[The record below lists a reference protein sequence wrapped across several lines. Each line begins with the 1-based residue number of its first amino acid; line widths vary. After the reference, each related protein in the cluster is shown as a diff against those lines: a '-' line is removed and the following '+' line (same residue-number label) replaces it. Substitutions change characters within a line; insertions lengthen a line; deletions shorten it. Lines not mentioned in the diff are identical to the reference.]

1 MFDVAQSF
9 INTFTFHRCEATCYN
24 CQPISNTIC
33 TLIYPFWAATQ
44 KALVFKWMLIGLVQQ
59 HTKLP
64 TKNFIGQN
72 ARYLSFRIAKRVAKK
87 KCLCSD
93 LYVNEEPVFSL
104 KTLLWCSI
112 QQKNGSLFTWPDG
125 ILRNNFS
132 IVRLKLISRK
142 QTHICNLVISIEWIA
157 VERLQQNVASIIT
170 KWEHWELLCKS
181 IQFPFSVMREST

>member
-72 ARYLSFRIAKRVAKK
+72 ARYLSFRIASAWQKK

-93 LYVNEEPVFSL
+93 LCKWRTCFFIKNPFMVFYS
-104 KTLLWCSI
+104 T
-112 QQKNGSLFTWPDG
+112 KNGSLFTWPDG

-142 QTHICNLVISIEWIA
+142 QTHICNLVISIAWIA